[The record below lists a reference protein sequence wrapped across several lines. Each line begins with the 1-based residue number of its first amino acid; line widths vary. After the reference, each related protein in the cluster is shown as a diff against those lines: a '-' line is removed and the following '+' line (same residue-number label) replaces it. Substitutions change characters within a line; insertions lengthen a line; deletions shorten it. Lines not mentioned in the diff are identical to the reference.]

1 MSTPTGRREALE
13 VLTRRGLSRRKA
25 CCYPGLSRR
34 VAKLAK
40 LPPGSKAP
48 DPEKNG
54 IIPGGGYCTGLVG
67 RSTRAWLGRG
77 ARLTAYKWCS
87 TKEAMCIRKAITIRG
102 HAGHCSTASCKSHK
116 TRRSP
121 NADTNWTIA
130 VFSGR
135 RVRLFD
141 NVFCGT
147 DHDES
152 SAV

>member
-54 IIPGGGYCTGLVG
+54 IIPGGGVLYRHG
-67 RSTRAWLGRG
+67 RPKHPRG
-77 ARLTAYKWCS
+77 AWKGGAAHGVQMVFDQGGYVHQESYNHPW
-87 TKEAMCIRKAITIRG
+87 
-102 HAGHCSTASCKSHK
+102 
-116 TRRSP
+116 TRWALLYSIVQIAQ
-121 NADTNWTIA
+121 NAPEPQ
-130 VFSGR
+130 
-135 RVRLFD
+135 
-141 NVFCGT
+141 C
-147 DHDES
+147 
-152 SAV
+152 